1 MKIFNLIIMI
11 EEKLFSLGVKLPSA
25 PKAIGSYVPAI
36 VIGNLVFVSGQIPIE
51 LSSLSSELKFRGKV
65 GKDISLEDG
74 QKAARLCT
82 INTLAHLKSTIGS
95 LDNINKFVKVS
106 GFINCEPSFTEH
118 HLVLNGASNF
128 LLQLFDERG
137 KHARTVVGMNSLPLN
152 SAVEVDFVVEKNI
165 IKPTDISE

>member
-11 EEKLFSLGVKLPSA
+11 EEKLFSLGVKLPSV

-51 LSSLSSELKFRGKV
+51 LSSLSSELEFKGKV

-82 INTLAHLKSTIGS
+82 INALSHLKSAFGT
-95 LDNINKFVKVS
+95 LDKIKKFVKVS
-106 GFINCEPSFTEH
+106 GFVNCAPSFIDHSKIINE
-118 HLVLNGASNF
+118 ASN
-128 LLQLFDERG
+128 LLTQIFGEKG
-137 KHARTVVGMNSLPLN
+137 KHARLAVGVNSLPLD
-152 SAVEVDFVVEKNI
+152 SSVEIEFIVEI
-165 IKPTDISE
+165 